1 EQLEMTHFFC
11 KAESQLKGADQD
23 DGISWHGPL
32 FCQLG
37 RSDSGF
43 LPRLSLLRAMSRP
56 HGIQSALTWKIG
68 IPPELESRQ
77 NGSKGIHPDGLLEEE
92 HETEVRICGMQ
103 WKGFYPDS
111 KCDLKQLVLELFM
124 VGM

>member
-68 IPPELESRQ
+68 IPPELESRMAARAFTLTGYWKKSMRQ
-77 NGSKGIHPDGLLEEE
+77 KCESVACNGKDFIQIQSVI
-92 HETEVRICGMQ
+92 
-103 WKGFYPDS
+103 
-111 KCDLKQLVLELFM
+111 
-124 VGM
+124 